1 VLEATESAICVLT
14 VCQADTD
21 TCESEVTVA
30 VVIGNVTEV
39 FPAGMVTLPGTVR
52 MPQLDWRYTVSGVS
66 GAPASVMV
74 PVADCPP

>member
-1 VLEATESAICVLT
+1 MLEATESAICVLT

-52 MPQLDWRYTVSGVS
+52 MPQLDWSRLGSPSPWRALGETRK
-66 GAPASVMV
+66 ARRTR
-74 PVADCPP
+74 